1 MSRKY
6 AGMNPK
12 SHQNLE
18 VVWKK
23 SQQRKWKKKK
33 NTFAF
38 PLEKSWENMMP
49 QKLRKESFKK
59 ERIFN
64 CAKYLLKITMRDPS
78 IYWTWQ
84 QGGHW

>member
-33 NTFAF
+33 HIRISFG
-38 PLEKSWENMMP
+38 EKLGEYDAT
-49 QKLRKESFKK
+49 K
-59 ERIFN
+59 
-64 CAKYLLKITMRDPS
+64 A
-78 IYWTWQ
+78 
-84 QGGHW
+84 